1 MNETE
6 GTCKHA
12 KQKRKSSR
20 AINDSNMTTKMEAKI
35 SGLVERL
42 GLFDKLWWNYGS

>member
-6 GTCKHA
+6 GTRKHA
-12 KQKRKSSR
+12 KQK
-20 AINDSNMTTKMEAKI
+20 INDSNMTTKMEAKI